1 MNAETRR
8 SEILKVLLTADV
20 PVSASTLAKQFG
32 VSRQTIV
39 QDIALLRAIG
49 NDIISLSRGYKI
61 TMSKMFRRVFKLY
74 QTEESVQNELNVI
87 VDNGGAIVD
96 VFIYHRSYGKV
107 RADMNIKNRADVQR
121 FLNDLKTGKSSL
133 LSNATS
139 GYHYHTVEAETEGTL
154 DAIEKALS
162 EGGFI
167 APLQEYEPE
176 EIKNKGDA

>member
-1 MNAETRR
+1 MKVAERR
-8 SEILKVLLTADV
+8 KAIVNLLLSSAEAVSGGKLSEA
-20 PVSASTLAKQFG
+20 FG
-32 VSRQTIV
+32 VSRQIIV

-49 NDIISLSRGYKI
+49 NDIVSLSRGYKI

-74 QTEESVQNELNVI
+74 QTEDSVENELNII
-87 VDNGGAIVD
+87 VDHGGAIVD

-139 GYHYHTVEAETEGTL
+139 GYHYHTVEAESEGIL

-176 EIKNKGDA
+176 ELKN

>member
-8 SEILKVLLTADV
+8 SEILKVLLSAEV
-20 PVSASTLAKQFG
+20 PVSASALAKQFG
-32 VSRQTIV
+32 VSRQIIV

-61 TMSKMFRRVFKLY
+61 TSSKMFRRVFKLF
-74 QTEESVQNELNVI
+74 QTEDSVENELNLI
-87 VDNGGAIVD
+87 VDHGGVVVD

-107 RADMNIKNRADVQR
+107 RANMNIKNRADVQR

-139 GYHYHTVEAETEGTL
+139 GYHYHTVEAETEQIL
-154 DAIEKALS
+154 DAIEKAL
-162 EGGFI
+162 GQDGFI

-176 EIKNKGDA
+176 ELKTKGDA

>member
-8 SEILKVLLTADV
+8 GEILKVLLSADV
-20 PVSASTLAKQFG
+20 PVSASVLAKQFG
-32 VSRQTIV
+32 VSRQIIV

-49 NDIISLSRGYKI
+49 NDIVSLSRGYKI

-74 QTEESVQNELNVI
+74 QTEDSVENELNII
-87 VDNGGAIVD
+87 VDHGGAIID

-107 RADMNIKNRADVQR
+107 RADMNVKNRADVQR

-139 GYHYHTVEAETEGTL
+139 GYHYHTVEAENEQIL
-154 DAIEKALS
+154 DAIQSALEKD
-162 EGGFI
+162 GFI
-167 APLQEYEPE
+167 APLQEYEPDD
-176 EIKNKGDA
+176 IVGK

>member
-8 SEILKVLLTADV
+8 SEILKVLLSADV
-20 PVSASTLAKQFG
+20 PVSASALAKQFG
-32 VSRQTIV
+32 VSRQIIV

-61 TMSKMFRRVFKLY
+61 TMSKVSRRVFKLF
-74 QTEESVQNELNVI
+74 QTQDSVENELNLI
-87 VDNGGAIVD
+87 VDHGGAIVD

-121 FLNDLKTGKSSL
+121 FLTDLKTGKSSL

-139 GYHYHTVEAETEGTL
+139 GYHYHTVEAESEQIL
-154 DAIEKALS
+154 DAIQSALES
-162 EGGFI
+162 GGFI

-176 EIKNKGDA
+176 ELKK